1 MAVITISRGSYSR
14 GKEIAEKVAAK
25 LGYQCISRDLLLEV
39 SKEYNIPEIKLVN
52 AIHDAPG
59 ILKRLNRKNE
69 KYIAFIKSALL
80 NHFKEDNI
88 VYHGLAGHFFVRDV
102 PHALKVRV
110 LADMEDR
117 VRLEMERKGIDANEA
132 RRILERDDKER
143 QKWSQYLYGIDTTDP
158 FLYDLVVHIKQL
170 SVDDAVDMI
179 CDCVSK
185 EHFKT
190 TPESQ
195 RMIEDLAL
203 SAALHKALIDVDPE
217 VLMKRLTGRRTCS
230 LTGKLLNIYFSPQS
244 ELDACVE
251 AGGELIQRAD
261 DNEETIGKRLQ
272 VYREQTEPLVAR
284 YRRAGLLRTVSGEGE
299 VDEVYQRLKRALNL

>member
-25 LGYQCISRDLLLEV
+25 LDYECISRDLLLEV
-39 SKEYNIPEIKLVN
+39 SKEHNIPELMLVH

-59 ILKRLNRKNE
+59 MLMRLNRKEE
-69 KYIAFIKSALL
+69 KYIAFIKSTLL
-80 NHFKEDNI
+80 NHLKKDNV
-88 VYHGLAGHFFVRDV
+88 VYHGLAGHFFVKDV

-117 VRLEMERKGIDANEA
+117 VRLEVERKGIDADEA
-132 RRILERDDKER
+132 RRILEKDDEER
-143 QKWSQYLYGIDTTDP
+143 RKWSQRLYGIDTADP
-158 FLYDLVVHIKQL
+158 SLYDLIVHIKQIT
-170 SVDDAVDMI
+170 VDDAVDMI

-203 SAALHKALIDVDPE
+203 SAALEKALIDVWADITVCVDNHTAFIETQAPIRAE
-217 VLMKRLTGRRTCS
+217 ERLAKEIRDVIDT
-230 LTGKLLNIYFSPQS
+230 F
-244 ELDACVE
+244 
-251 AGGELIQRAD
+251 
-261 DNEETIGKRLQ
+261 
-272 VYREQTEPLVAR
+272 
-284 YRRAGLLRTVSGEGE
+284 EGISD
-299 VDEVYQRLKRALNL
+299 VKIKCHPIATLSV